1 MELQQLL
8 KECKKQSIT
17 AQKYLYDRFAVQLYL
32 VCRRYLKTNEQ
43 AEEILHNGFLKIFT
57 GLLQFNYTTDAAF
70 IAWLNKIMINECLM
84 DLRKKNNFLLVT
96 EDEAE
101 NIIVDELIENK
112 LNADT
117 IYTLITQLPIG
128 YRTVFNLYCIE
139 GYSHNEI
146 AIALNISGGTSKSQL
161 NKARK
166 MLQQLIV
173 NNESYENR
181 KAK

>member
-1 MELQQLL
+1 M
-8 KECKKQSIT
+8 
-17 AQKYLYDRFAVQLYL
+17 
-32 VCRRYLKTNEQ
+32 
-43 AEEILHNGFLKIFT
+43 
-57 GLLQFNYTTDAAF
+57 
-70 IAWLNKIMINECLM
+70 
-84 DLRKKNNFLLVT
+84 VT